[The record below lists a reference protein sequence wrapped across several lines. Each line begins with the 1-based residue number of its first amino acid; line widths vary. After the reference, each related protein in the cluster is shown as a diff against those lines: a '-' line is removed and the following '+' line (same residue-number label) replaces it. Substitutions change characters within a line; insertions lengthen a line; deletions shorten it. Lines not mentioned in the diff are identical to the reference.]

1 MVAALLLGLFL
12 AVTTAEA
19 AGFHFGRAEALVG
32 WADGDDWSAGLGAR
46 LFSDAH
52 QARITFG
59 DPATGPLVRE
69 AWLQSRPLGPV
80 IGVVR
85 PGFADIVRPW
95 GRPWLLPWTP
105 VALGGE
111 AATQRRL
118 TADLAHLRVFNLA
131 ALGGVDPRIAWAGP
145 AVGVGVHAT
154 WWSAPDERWWGA
166 GVGGRAGF
174 GGGVTIRDSWYAEG
188 HTLALFDAFGTPA
201 WGLRAAGATGVCFER
216 LGLPLGMELAAEVDH
231 GVRNATGELATTPRA
246 RLSLWGQ
253 LAPPYRTRIE
263 DRVEAATAPPAF

>member
-1 MVAALLLGLFL
+1 MAALLLGLFH

-85 PGFADIVRPW
+85 PGFA
-95 GRPWLLPWTP
+95 
-105 VALGGE
+105 
-111 AATQRRL
+111 
-118 TADLAHLRVFNLA
+118 
-131 ALGGVDPRIAWAGP
+131 
-145 AVGVGVHAT
+145 
-154 WWSAPDERWWGA
+154 
-166 GVGGRAGF
+166 
-174 GGGVTIRDSWYAEG
+174 
-188 HTLALFDAFGTPA
+188 
-201 WGLRAAGATGVCFER
+201 AGATGVCFER
-216 LGLPLGMELAAEVDH
+216 LGLPLGIELAAEVDH